1 MRQAREKRRMARS
14 NIFDKKSEKI
24 ETTGHCEVGQVS
36 GRMLI
41 MGWEVGSERGVNSGK
56 WEDRG

>member
-1 MRQAREKRRMARS
+1 MARS

-41 MGWEVGSERGVNSGK
+41 MGWEVGGERGVNSGK